1 MLGRKGSLL
10 LGALF
15 SLLVFGCFQNVRE
28 GKPVPEMTKE
38 ELKSMLG
45 QSNLVILDV
54 RIKDEWEKSD
64 TKIKGAVREN
74 PEKPIR
80 SWAENYPR
88 DKTLVFYCD

>member
-38 ELKSMLG
+38 ELKATAESVV
-45 QSNLVILDV
+45 SVKV
-54 RIKDEWEKSD
+54 SA
-64 TKIKGAVREN
+64 TKK
-74 PEKPIR
+74 
-80 SWAENYPR
+80 
-88 DKTLVFYCD
+88 